1 MFGPDPEP
9 SSRSK
14 DARKSLSDAAFN
26 NLLTSGCVVVVTIT
40 VVGISAAGCEAA
52 AELSSL
58 ER

>member
-1 MFGPDPEP
+1 VFGPDPEP

-14 DARKSLSDAAFN
+14 DAKKSLSDAAFN
-26 NLLTSGCVVVVTIT
+26 KALTSGCVVVVTIT
-40 VVGISAAGCEAA
+40 VVGISAAGCGSA